1 VYDGRDANAA
11 PLFHE
16 IMSEVMT
23 SAPSSSAVVFS
34 TISSMGPE
42 DELCL
47 VLARGRLTSEGR
59 ARALELLSTPLRWP
73 VIMERARSHQIFPLV
88 YRTLSDLGFSG
99 VPEAIQSGLRN
110 QYLANALRN
119 QLLAEELARVLS
131 LLGDAGIPVTP
142 LKGVPLALS
151 LFGDLAA
158 RVCGDIDI
166 LVPPADVVRAI
177 DLILA
182 SGYRDEISHPYFSKL
197 ALRHGRHFSVV
208 RESRGISFV
217 LEVHWILVQHSSK
230 NAEAVRHLWAE
241 TRPQTFFE
249 VPARSLSPEWE
260 FLYLCMHA
268 ADHDWQVLKWL
279 VDIHQIVLS
288 GTVNWRRRWRRRKG
302 WSSARPFARRWLCP
316 PFSWEHRCPRTV
328 LRSPAGALAYLSP
341 DSPSRRLPGSDPGFP
356 SSARTHAA
364 SGQVGI
370 LRDPDFAPKLTDL
383 EFVRFPPSLG
393 FLYYLVRPVRLAC
406 KWIFRLSAHVFQ
418 NRLMNVGSSEKSR
431 GKVRR

>member
-288 GTVNWRRRWRRRKG
+288 GTVNWRKAMEEAERLELGPAIRQTLAV
-302 WSSARPFARRWLCP
+302 SSLLLGTPLPADC
-316 PFSWEHRCPRTV
+316 
-328 LRSPAGALAYLSP
+328 SPAHLPERLHIFP
-341 DSPSRRLPGSDPGFP
+341 QTPLPEDSPEATLAFR
-356 SSARTHAA
+356 H
-364 SGQVGI
+364 
-370 LRDPDFAPKLTDL
+370 LRVLTRPLDKLGYFATLIFAPKLTDL
-383 EFVRFPPSLG
+383 EFVRFPPPLD
-393 FLYYLVRPVRLAC
+393 FLYYFIRPVRLVC
-406 KWIFRLSAHVFQ
+406 KWISRFIRSRFP
-418 NRLMNVGSSEKSR
+418 KSPHER
-431 GKVRR
+431 EEAARSREGR